1 MAMDNLERQVQRILE
16 PLQEVPPRDPK
27 RAQAGK
33 EAFLT
38 LARELR
44 PEERAGFAQ
53 HLWAW
58 VVPFRLW
65 RRLQEWITIPHLEV
79 QPMSVLAFIAI
90 VVTFLVGGTVTV
102 RAADASVPGDS
113 LYAVDVAVE
122 QVQLAFTRS
131 PEKRA
136 QLLSRLAQERLNEIQ
151 VLESQGRVDQIPVA
165 VQRLNQHL
173 SQMET
178 AVAQV
183 PATQRAEIVQQVR
196 QIYQASRQVLQA
208 AVTPTTPPPD
218 STPTPIAETGTPT
231 PEPTPVSTAPAATIE
246 FVGVVESMGSDQWV
260 IDGKTVLVAGAEI
273 KDFIQEG
280 DVVRVEAVDNGDG
293 TYTALEIELVD
304 DDDVTGTKVKFVGV
318 VESMGSDQ
326 WVIDGK
332 TVLVAG
338 AEIKDF
344 IQEGDVV
351 RVEAVDNGDGTYTA
365 LEIELVDDD
374 DVTGT
379 KVKFVGVVESMG
391 SDQWVIDGKTVLVA
405 GAEIKDFIQEGDV
418 VRVEAVDN
426 GDGTY
431 TALEIELVD
440 DDDEES
446 EDISDSDDIGDDD
459 SNQDSTDDS
468 DDVSGDSPDDDGNSS
483 GGSDDDGNSSGGSDD
498 DGNSSGGSDDDDDD
512 DDDDDEDDDD

>member
-1 MAMDNLERQVQRILE
+1 
-16 PLQEVPPRDPK
+16 
-27 RAQAGK
+27 
-33 EAFLT
+33 
-38 LARELR
+38 
-44 PEERAGFAQ
+44 
-53 HLWAW
+53 
-58 VVPFRLW
+58 
-65 RRLQEWITIPHLEV
+65 
-79 QPMSVLAFIAI
+79 
-90 VVTFLVGGTVTV
+90 
-102 RAADASVPGDS
+102 
-113 LYAVDVAVE
+113 
-122 QVQLAFTRS
+122 
-131 PEKRA
+131 
-136 QLLSRLAQERLNEIQ
+136 
-151 VLESQGRVDQIPVA
+151 
-165 VQRLNQHL
+165 
-173 SQMET
+173 
-178 AVAQV
+178 
-183 PATQRAEIVQQVR
+183 
-196 QIYQASRQVLQA
+196 
-208 AVTPTTPPPD
+208 
-218 STPTPIAETGTPT
+218 
-231 PEPTPVSTAPAATIE
+231 
-246 FVGVVESMGSDQWV
+246 MGSDQWV

>member
-208 AVTPTTPPPD
+208 AVTPTTPPLD

-304 DDDVTGTKVKFVGV
+304 DDD
-318 VESMGSDQ
+318 
-326 WVIDGK
+326 
-332 TVLVAG
+332 
-338 AEIKDF
+338 
-344 IQEGDVV
+344 
-351 RVEAVDNGDGTYTA
+351 
-365 LEIELVDDD
+365 
-374 DVTGT
+374 
-379 KVKFVGVVESMG
+379 
-391 SDQWVIDGKTVLVA
+391 
-405 GAEIKDFIQEGDV
+405 
-418 VRVEAVDN
+418 
-426 GDGTY
+426 
-431 TALEIELVD
+431 
-440 DDDEES
+440 EES
-446 EDISDSDDIGDDD
+446 EDISDSDDIGDND

-498 DGNSSGGSDDDDDD
+498 DGNSSGGSDDDGNSSGGSDDD
-512 DDDDDEDDDD
+512 DDDDD